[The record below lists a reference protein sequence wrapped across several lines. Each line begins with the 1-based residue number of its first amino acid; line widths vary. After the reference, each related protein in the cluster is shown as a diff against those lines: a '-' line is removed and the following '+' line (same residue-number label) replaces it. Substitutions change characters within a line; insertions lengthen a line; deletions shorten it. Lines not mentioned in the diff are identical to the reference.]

1 MSGTTGNVRRRI
13 YELVRKKVDVETTT
27 ADNGDL
33 IINFSPTELEK
44 LGWKEDDTI
53 NIIDNEDGTI
63 TLEKLKE
70 E

>member
-1 MSGTTGNVRRRI
+1 
-13 YELVRKKVDVETTT
+13 VETTT

-33 IINFSPTELEK
+33 IITFSPTELEN

-53 NIIDNEDGTI
+53 NIIDNEDGTL

-70 E
+70 D

>member
-1 MSGTTGNVRRRI
+1 M
-13 YELVRKKVDVETTT
+13 ETTT

-33 IINFSPTELEK
+33 IITFSPTELEK

-53 NIIDNEDGTI
+53 NIIDNEDGTL

-70 E
+70 D

>member
-1 MSGTTGNVRRRI
+1 M
-13 YELVRKKVDVETTT
+13 ETTT

-33 IINFSPTELEK
+33 IITFSPTELEK

-63 TLEKLKE
+63 TLEKMKE

>member
-1 MSGTTGNVRRRI
+1 M
-13 YELVRKKVDVETTT
+13 ETTT

-44 LGWKEDDTI
+44 LGWKENDSI

-63 TLEKLKE
+63 TLEKMKE

>member
-1 MSGTTGNVRRRI
+1 
-13 YELVRKKVDVETTT
+13 VETTT

-33 IINFSPTELEK
+33 IITFSPTELEK

-63 TLEKLKE
+63 TLEKMKE

>member
-33 IINFSPTELEK
+33 IITFSPTELEK

-53 NIIDNEDGTI
+53 NIIDNEDGTL

-70 E
+70 D

>member
-1 MSGTTGNVRRRI
+1 
-13 YELVRKKVDVETTT
+13 VETTT

-33 IINFSPTELEK
+33 IITFSPTELEK

-53 NIIDNEDGTI
+53 NIIDNEDGTL

-70 E
+70 D

>member
-1 MSGTTGNVRRRI
+1 M
-13 YELVRKKVDVETTT
+13 ETTT

-33 IINFSPTELEK
+33 IITFSPTELEK

-53 NIIDNEDGTI
+53 NIIDNEDGTL
-63 TLEKLKE
+63 TLEKLE